1 MDGRKPFT
9 FTTSKACSEAMLVT
23 AYYTPMSDEETGVN
37 KDWLQKLKFSVA
49 SKSSSSLPALPQAR
63 CADSCMLKLAR
74 DHYKK
79 EHVVEKK
86 TREFCS
92 KCHCADCVRVQEER
106 QRVAE
111 EKAARKQNKRAKTTE
126 S

>member
-9 FTTSKACSEAMLVT
+9 FTAPKASSEAMLVT
-23 AYYTPMSDEETGVN
+23 AYYTPMSDEEMSVN
-37 KDWLQKLKFSVA
+37 KDMLQQLKFSLL
-49 SKSSSSLPALPQAR
+49 SRSSSSLPALPQAR

-86 TREFCS
+86 TTREFCS
-92 KCHCADCVRVQEER
+92 KCCCEDCVRVQEER
-106 QRVAE
+106 KRKAD
-111 EKAARKQNKRAKTTE
+111 EKASKSKKARTTQ

>member
-9 FTTSKACSEAMLVT
+9 FTAPKASSEAMLVT
-23 AYYTPMSDEETGVN
+23 AYYTPMSDEEMSVN
-37 KDWLQKLKFSVA
+37 KDMLQRLKFSLL
-49 SKSSSSLPALPQAR
+49 SRSSSSLPALPQAR

-86 TREFCS
+86 TTREFCS
-92 KCHCADCVRVQEER
+92 KCCCEDCVRVQEE
-106 QRVAE
+106 
-111 EKAARKQNKRAKTTE
+111 KTQ
-126 S
+126 SR

>member
-9 FTTSKACSEAMLVT
+9 FTAPKASSEAMLVT
-23 AYYTPMSDEETGVN
+23 AYYTPMSDEEMSVN
-37 KDWLQKLKFSVA
+37 KDMLQRLKFSLL
-49 SKSSSSLPALPQAR
+49 SRSSSSLPALPQAR

-86 TREFCS
+86 TTREFCS
-92 KCHCADCVRVQEER
+92 KCCCEDCVRVQEER
-106 QRVAE
+106 KRQAD
-111 EKAARKQNKRAKTTE
+111 EKASKSKKARTTQ